1 MIFMPI
7 IINSYSTFVII
18 SLVLPV
24 RVPKRQP
31 LPSITMKP
39 KQLSSVR
46 RSERA
51 SVWNLLS
58 QRYNEVLIG
67 LNGSKSIVT
76 FFSLPSSVMI
86 VPQYTTRP
94 FGGTKI
100 LFQIKSLLVRFT
112 FIVKLQPLLG
122 SGNS

>member
-1 MIFMPI
+1 M
-7 IINSYSTFVII
+7 II

-94 FGGTKI
+94 FGGTKNT
-100 LFQIKSLLVRFT
+100 IKKISL
-112 FIVKLQPLLG
+112 FIVYLYCKA
-122 SGNS
+122 SISVE